1 MKIKRHKQFV
11 KDLKKVR
18 LTHGQFQ
25 KLAEYITRLAKG
37 NPLPPE
43 SRDHELI
50 GIWNGFREFHL
61 GGDVL
66 VIYQST
72 GKEIVFVRIGTHN
85 QLFK

>member
-1 MKIKRHKQFV
+1 MKIKRHKQFI

-18 LTHGQFQ
+18 LTDGQFQ
-25 KLAEYITRLAKG
+25 KLAQYVTRLAKG
-37 NPLPPE
+37 KSLPPE
-43 SRDHELI
+43 ARDHELI
-50 GIWNGFREFHL
+50 GVWNGFREFHL

-66 VIYQST
+66 VIYRST